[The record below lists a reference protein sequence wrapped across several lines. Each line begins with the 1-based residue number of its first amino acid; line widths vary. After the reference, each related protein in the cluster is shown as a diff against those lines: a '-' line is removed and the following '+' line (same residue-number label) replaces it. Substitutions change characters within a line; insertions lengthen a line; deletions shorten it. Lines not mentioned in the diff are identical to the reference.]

1 MKETVKTAGA
11 QGFSIYFMII
21 TDPLTKDERTA
32 IITFAAA
39 VKRSGGTI
47 LENDTERVIEGKEV
61 RFRES
66 ETPSRRSPRECFGE
80 CF

>member
-1 MKETVKTAGA
+1 MLKRGKIGKKGLTGGS
-11 QGFSIYFMII
+11 GF
-21 TDPLTKDERTA
+21 A
-32 IITFAAA
+32 IITSAAA

-66 ETPSRRSPRECFGE
+66 ETPS
-80 CF
+80 

>member
-1 MKETVKTAGA
+1 MEHEFRKKSLTKACAFG
-11 QGFSIYFMII
+11 II
-21 TDPLTKDERTA
+21 TSAPVEKSA
-32 IITFAAA
+32 
-39 VKRSGGTI
+39 GGTI

-80 CF
+80 CFGGR